1 MLGQALVKTALKKVL
16 IKALGRRRT
25 QSLHALL
32 RASVIHTQRP
42 AVCQPESGRIAV
54 LAPHMD
60 DEVLGCG
67 GTIARHAHEGA
78 QVSVIFLT
86 DGRYGSGAN
95 AALPE
100 PERSLRQRELIDIRK
115 EEARR
120 AGAILGVKSIA
131 FLDAEDGR
139 LRADTQAAAKLRA
152 ILERERPQIV
162 YLPFFLENH
171 VDHAAAS
178 PILIAAAAD
187 ALHDF
192 ECRCYEVWTP
202 LFPNLIVEIDATLE
216 LKRRAL
222 ACYESQLADMDYAH
236 TAIGLN
242 AYRASAIG
250 CKTARFAEAF
260 FALPLGDYR
269 RLHGV
274 LGRYV

>member
-1 MLGQALVKTALKKVL
+1 VKAALKKIL
-16 IKALGRRRT
+16 IKGLGRRRT

-32 RASVIHTQRP
+32 RTSVIHTQRP
-42 AVCQPESGRIAV
+42 TVCQPESGRITV

-67 GTIARHAHEGA
+67 GTIARHAQAGA
-78 QVSVIFLT
+78 EVSVIFLT

-95 AALPE
+95 AALSE
-100 PERSLRQRELIDIRK
+100 PERSLKQCELIDVRK

-120 AGAILGVKSIA
+120 AGGILGVKSIS

-139 LRADTQAAAKLRA
+139 LRADSRVPAQLRA

-171 VDHAAAS
+171 PDHSAAS
-178 PILIAAAAD
+178 AMLIAAAA
-187 ALHDF
+187 AAIHDL

-202 LFPNLIVEIDATLE
+202 LFPNIIVEIDATLE

-222 ACYESQLADMDYAH
+222 DCYQSQLADMDYAH
-236 TAIGLN
+236 TGLGLN

-260 FALPLGDYR
+260 FALPLSDYR
-269 RLHGV
+269 RLHRV
-274 LGRYV
+274 LGRYL